1 MRAGC
6 QKQHPGTEVG
16 FRQNEK
22 TRESSSGAVRGFAEK
37 WPPLQTQN
45 SRTGEGWVMR
55 LGVNVQGCNM
65 FNCEGWGVDGECW
78 GSMLFS
84 RSVVSLFVTLQTT
97 AWTLRLYGLHAWQ
110 ASLSF
115 TTSQSLL
122 KLTSIESVVPS
133 NHLILCH
140 PHFCQSFPASGSF
153 LVSRL
158 FTSGSQSIGASA
170 SAVVLSMYIQD
181 WFPLAFLAVQ
191 RTLKSLLQHHNSKA
205 SVLQFSAFFMVQLS
219 HPYMITGKT
228 TVWTIWIFVS
238 QVMSLIL
245 IHYLGLS

>member
-6 QKQHPGTEVG
+6 QKQRPGREVG
-16 FRQNEK
+16 FRQSEK
-22 TRESSSGAVRGFAEK
+22 TRESSSGAVRDFAEN

-45 SRTGEGWVMR
+45 SRTGEGQVMR

-65 FNCEGWGVDGECW
+65 FKCEGWGVDGECW

-84 RSVVSLFVTLQTT
+84 RSVVSLFVTLRTV
-97 AWTLRLYGLHAWQ
+97 AWTLRFYGLHARQ

-115 TTSQSLL
+115 TISQSLL
-122 KLTSIESVVPS
+122 KLMSIVIPS

-140 PHFCQSFPASGSF
+140 PHFCQSFPESGSF

-170 SAVVLSMYIQD
+170 SAAVLSMYIQD
-181 WFPLAFLAVQ
+181 WFPLASTGLI
-191 RTLKSLLQHHNSKA
+191 SLLSK
-205 SVLQFSAFFMVQLS
+205 
-219 HPYMITGKT
+219 
-228 TVWTIWIFVS
+228 
-238 QVMSLIL
+238 
-245 IHYLGLS
+245 GLSRVFSSTTIQRHQFFDSQPSWLFSSHIHTRLLKKQ